1 MAIEK
6 RDQIAKD
13 TPEVQVTGSSVEV
26 FPEASR
32 ADQIRDAAEILVAEE
47 GILIGNEQLEEDVP
61 PMEFGANLSDFI
73 DDNILNKFLSLHG
86 WYAEPYDAETI
97 FFYKN

>member
-6 RDQIAKD
+6 REQIAKD

-32 ADQIRDAAEILVAEE
+32 ADQIRDAAEILVSEE
-47 GILIGNEQLEEDVP
+47 GVLLGDEQLEEVSPAHAGMVRTALIGYEDSSKLAP
-61 PMEFGANLSDFI
+61 HTRGWSDKEI
-73 DDNILNKFLSLHG
+73 RAIIQKQS
-86 WYAEPYDAETI
+86 
-97 FFYKN
+97 